1 MPPKINPLRL
11 NKLQLRTLALA
22 QVLANDPDSGLRDE
36 ASGEVT
42 LTSLPRPHGDH
53 VHIGGFVV
61 SARDASGFANPAVWT
76 ALARK
81 GLTRPSDPNGPM
93 GVTLTVD
100 GLNYDTG
107 LSERFAAPSD
117 H

>member
-1 MPPKINPLRL
+1 MPPKTNPLKL

-22 QVLANDPDSGLRDE
+22 QVLAGDPATGMRDD

-42 LTSLPRPHGDH
+42 LVSLPRPHGDH

-61 SARDASGFANPAVWT
+61 SSRDASGFANPAVWT
-76 ALARK
+76 ALSRK
-81 GLTRPSDPNGPM
+81 GLTHTGPM
-93 GVTLTVD
+93 GITLTVD
-100 GLNYDTG
+100 GLNYETG
-107 LSERFAAPSD
+107 LSDRFVAPSD

>member
-1 MPPKINPLRL
+1 MPLKPNPLKL

-22 QVLANDPDSGLRDE
+22 QALAADPSSSVRDDV
-36 ASGEVT
+36 SGEVT
-42 LTSLPRPHGDH
+42 LTSLPRPHSDH
-53 VHIGGFVV
+53 VHIGGLVV
-61 SARDASGFANPAVWT
+61 AARDASGFANPAVWT

-81 GLTRPSDPNGPM
+81 GLTRTDPM

-107 LSERFAAPSD
+107 LGERLAAASD

>member
-1 MPPKINPLRL
+1 VPPKINPLRL

-22 QVLANDPDSGLRDE
+22 QVLADDPDSGLRDE

-42 LTSLPRPHGDH
+42 LMSLPRPHGDH

-81 GLTRPSDPNGPM
+81 GLTRTDPM
-93 GVTLTVD
+93 GVTLTVE

>member
-1 MPPKINPLRL
+1 MPPKTNPLRL

-22 QVLANDPDSGLRDE
+22 QVLADDPDAGLRDDG
-36 ASGEVT
+36 SGEVT
-42 LTSLPRPHGDH
+42 LMSLPRRHGDH
-53 VHIGGFVV
+53 VHIGSFVIA
-61 SARDASGFANPAVWT
+61 ARDASGFANPAVWT

-81 GLTRPSDPNGPM
+81 GLTRTGPM
-93 GVTLTVD
+93 GVILTVE

-107 LSERFAAPSD
+107 LGERFAAPSD

>member
-1 MPPKINPLRL
+1 M
-11 NKLQLRTLALA
+11 
-22 QVLANDPDSGLRDE
+22 
-36 ASGEVT
+36 
-42 LTSLPRPHGDH
+42 SLPRPHGDH
-53 VHIGGFVV
+53 VHIGGFTV

-81 GLTRPSDPNGPM
+81 ELTCADPM

-107 LSERFAAPSD
+107 LSDRFVTTSD

>member
-1 MPPKINPLRL
+1 MAPKNNPLKL

-22 QVLANDPDSGLRDE
+22 QVLAADPESGLRDDV
-36 ASGEVT
+36 SGEVK
-42 LTSLPRPHGDH
+42 LMSLPRAHGDH

-61 SARDASGFANPAVWT
+61 AASDASGFANPAVWT
-76 ALARK
+76 ALGRK
-81 GLTRPSDPNGPM
+81 GLTRTDPM

-107 LSERFAAPSD
+107 LGDRFAAASD

>member
-1 MPPKINPLRL
+1 MPPKTNLLRL

-22 QVLANDPDSGLRDE
+22 QVLADDPDAGLRDDG
-36 ASGEVT
+36 SGEVT
-42 LTSLPRPHGDH
+42 LMSLPRRHGDH
-53 VHIGGFVV
+53 VHIGGFVIA
-61 SARDASGFANPAVWT
+61 ARDASGFANPAVWT

-81 GLTRPSDPNGPM
+81 GLTRTGPM
-93 GVTLTVD
+93 GVILTVE

-107 LSERFAAPSD
+107 LGERFAAPSD

>member
-1 MPPKINPLRL
+1 VPSKINPLRL

-22 QVLANDPDSGLRDE
+22 QVLANDAKSSQRDDVT
-36 ASGEVT
+36 GEVT
-42 LTSLPRPHGDH
+42 LLSLPQPHGDH

-61 SARDASGFANPAVWT
+61 ASRDASGFANPAVWT
-76 ALARK
+76 VLARK
-81 GLTRPSDPNGPM
+81 GLTRPNDPNGPM

-107 LSERFAAPSD
+107 LSDRFAEASD